1 MVPFACGS
9 LSSMAFVGFH
19 DQTENL
25 AQRSK
30 GPSLLNSTRVILNMP
45 FTCALQLIMISISSR
60 YRVSNLFMH
69 TLLTTSN
76 NRAYGSLFGQF
87 RQALGAWAVSEALI
101 VKHINISPDI
111 ARNYT
116 NRSHE
121 IFTIQMLEKK
131 VYIVTAPEDVAAV
144 YKTLSH

>member
-1 MVPFACGS
+1 
-9 LSSMAFVGFH
+9 
-19 DQTENL
+19 
-25 AQRSK
+25 
-30 GPSLLNSTRVILNMP
+30 
-45 FTCALQLIMISISSR
+45 
-60 YRVSNLFMH
+60 MH